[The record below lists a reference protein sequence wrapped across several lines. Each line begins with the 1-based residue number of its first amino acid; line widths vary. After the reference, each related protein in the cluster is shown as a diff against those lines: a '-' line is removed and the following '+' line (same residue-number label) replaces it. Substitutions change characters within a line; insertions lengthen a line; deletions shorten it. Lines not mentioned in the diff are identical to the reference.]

1 MDFVNAIILLLNYIF
16 IPALTYGSQLALGA
30 IFVTLIYG
38 ILRFANFATGDMM
51 SFGTMATILFT
62 WYFQSLGVSLGV
74 LPTALL
80 AIPFGIIFMILYML
94 LIDKFVFKY
103 YRHQKS
109 PPVQFAMVSIGV
121 MFVTQAVVRIIIGPA
136 DRRFF
141 DGEKFI
147 IKAREFK
154 EMTGLN
160 EGLALKST
168 QVITIFVTIVLV
180 SLLFWFL
187 NRTKTGKSMKAYSDN
202 EDLALLSGIDPK
214 KIVLVTWVIAG
225 ILATIGGALYG
236 LDKSFKPF
244 TYFNNMLPI
253 FAAAIVGGIGNPFG
267 AFLGGYVIAF
277 SEIVIAII
285 KHEDWLTRGVK
296 NVIGLKRPAPYE
308 VDLQTTDWFINLV
321 EKFNSGKLSV
331 IENLADRQAALN
343 QLVIEG
349 SSVFV
354 KLCYSGLF
362 LVVVIILLIL
372 TQKALYSPWGRMMR
386 AIRDNEE
393 AANAMGKNVVK
404 QHLLIFILGS
414 AIVGIA
420 GAMLVTQDGLFTPG
434 SYRPMRY
441 TFLIWVMVIV
451 GGSGNNFGA
460 ILGGFVVWFLWIE
473 AAPISLFLI
482 NFFTAGIPETNALK
496 AHLIESV
503 PYFRFLLMGLGLL
516 FIMRYRPKGILPEKI
531 EIK

>member
-1 MDFVNAIILLLNYIF
+1 MDLINAIILLLNYIF
-16 IPALTYGSQLALGA
+16 IPGLTYGSQLALGA

-51 SFGTMATILFT
+51 SFGTMMTILFT
-62 WYFQSLGVSLGV
+62 WYFQSLGISLGV
-74 LPTALL
+74 LPTALIAL
-80 AIPFGIIFMILYML
+80 PFGIFFMILYML
-94 LIDKFVFKY
+94 TIDKFVFKY
-103 YRHQKS
+103 YRTQKS

-121 MFVTQAVVRIIIGPA
+121 MFVTQAVVRIIIGPG

-168 QVITIFVTIVLV
+168 QVITIFVTIILV

-187 NRTKTGKSMKAYSDN
+187 NKTKTGKSMKAYSDN

-277 SEIVIAII
+277 SEIL
-285 KHEDWLTRGVK
+285 LTYAYK
-296 NVIGLKRPAPYE
+296 
-308 VDLQTTDWFINLV
+308 
-321 EKFNSGKLSV
+321 KF
-331 IENLADRQAALN
+331 
-343 QLVIEG
+343 
-349 SSVFV
+349 FM
-354 KLCYSGLF
+354 Y
-362 LVVVIILLIL
+362 
-372 TQKALYSPWGRMMR
+372 
-386 AIRDNEE
+386 
-393 AANAMGKNVVK
+393 
-404 QHLLIFILGS
+404 
-414 AIVGIA
+414 
-420 GAMLVTQDGLFTPG
+420 
-434 SYRPMRY
+434 
-441 TFLIWVMVIV
+441 
-451 GGSGNNFGA
+451 
-460 ILGGFVVWFLWIE
+460 
-473 AAPISLFLI
+473 
-482 NFFTAGIPETNALK
+482 
-496 AHLIESV
+496 
-503 PYFRFLLMGLGLL
+503 
-516 FIMRYRPKGILPEKI
+516 ILPESMEPEGLVQLLSTDYKFAVSFSILVIVLLYRPSGIFKGKVLWEKI
-531 EIK
+531 